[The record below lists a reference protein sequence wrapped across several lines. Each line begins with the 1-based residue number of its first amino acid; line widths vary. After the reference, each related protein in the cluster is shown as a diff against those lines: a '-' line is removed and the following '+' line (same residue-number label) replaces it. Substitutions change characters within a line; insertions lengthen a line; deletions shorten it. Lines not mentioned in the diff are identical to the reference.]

1 MKKVPRSLPSSDEV
15 GLGMF
20 EQLLRHGGKRAV
32 RDLIEPEK
40 PMEEEQESSKENDID
55 LEELKRLLE
64 SQEG

>member
-1 MKKVPRSLPSSDEV
+1 VKKAPRSLPSSDEV

-20 EQLLRHGGKRAV
+20 EQLLRHGGKKAV

-40 PMEEEQESSKENDID
+40 PMEEEESSKENDID

>member
-1 MKKVPRSLPSSDEV
+1 
-15 GLGMF
+15 MF
-20 EQLLRHGGKRAV
+20 EQLLRHGGKKAV

-40 PMEEEQESSKENDID
+40 PMEEEESSKENDID

>member
-1 MKKVPRSLPSSDEV
+1 MKKAPRSLPSSDEV

-20 EQLLRHGGKRAV
+20 EQLLRHGGKKAV

-40 PMEEEQESSKENDID
+40 PMEEEESSKENDID